1 MKESS
6 IFKDMEND
14 VNSSNLDEHTKKKIF
29 VNILNLKNK
38 KVNLMITGATG
49 CGKSS
54 TINAMFNTDIAKVG
68 IGVDP
73 ETMDIKKYELNNLIL
88 WDSPGLGDGKE
99 KDIQFLFNCLKR

>member
-49 CGKSS
+49 SD
-54 TINAMFNTDIAKVG
+54 FKV
-68 IGVDP
+68 
-73 ETMDIKKYELNNLIL
+73 
-88 WDSPGLGDGKE
+88 
-99 KDIQFLFNCLKR
+99 